1 MWIFHALPLGSLP
14 TVCFSHMIVLPHCG
28 IYSWESFDFVSVTP
42 HWSSFES
49 YPCYPCRGCSV
60 YSDPASLFV
69 FSSGLR
75 GGGTKGKSMGLCWSG
90 AKAVIKRYR
99 KQSHTLH
106 QEWKSF
112 ACTALIF
119 FTPSVTHLSVR
130 MCAFVPLY
138 SLTFV
143 SPPPYSPHPSF
154 PAKIISHMHILYSR
168 AYTHMQTH
176 NIPLKLW
183 MPVIIP
189 CEVWAIWAWG
199 GKLLPLASQKRC
211 ALSTIS

>member
-106 QEWKSF
+106 HEWKSF

-119 FTPSVTHLSVR
+119 FYTFSNTSECAYVR
-130 MCAFVPLY
+130 IC
-138 SLTFV
+138 
-143 SPPPYSPHPSF
+143 PP
-154 PAKIISHMHILYSR
+154 
-168 AYTHMQTH
+168 
-176 NIPLKLW
+176 
-183 MPVIIP
+183 
-189 CEVWAIWAWG
+189 
-199 GKLLPLASQKRC
+199 LLPHFCFSTSVQPTPF
-211 ALSTIS
+211 LSC